1 MACLREAASAK
12 AGAWDLVFAALKRLG
27 CFGDQSGAKASR
39 ADLHSN
45 HPSLFGRL
53 YLVEVGIPN
62 LSGLIIGVTHIVAE
76 DRSFSANITHFCHG

>member
-1 MACLREAASAK
+1 MQ
-12 AGAWDLVFAALKRLG
+12 LG
-27 CFGDQSGAKASR
+27 CFGDQFGAKASG

-53 YLVEVGIPN
+53 YLVEVGIPDF
-62 LSGLIIGVTHIVAE
+62 SGFIVGVAHIVAK